1 MDFCH
6 SICLPLDVTNNFNV
20 SVSISLTDE
29 QRLQLE
35 KFINVYFLGDEEP
48 NVNHP
53 EINSED
59 YREAIA
65 QTRSQWPVSL
75 SLSFNHNGIPCI
87 QVNHLQREDILSQI
101 KKFYGCSIGC
111 AKDIWALRK
120 KSSWTKEQ
128 EQELLELHSTLP
140 ATETLIA

>member
-1 MDFCH
+1 MDFQ
-6 SICLPLDVTNNFNV
+6 NNFNV
-20 SVSISLTDE
+20 SVTVTLTDE

-35 KFINVYFLGDEEP
+35 KFIKLYFLGDEEADDP
-48 NVNHP
+48 HP
-53 EINSED
+53 ESNNKE

-65 QTRSQWPVSL
+65 RTRSQWPVSL
-75 SLSFNHNGIPCI
+75 SLSFNHSGVPCI
-87 QVNHLQREDILSQI
+87 QVNHMQRADEVSQI

-111 AKDIWALRK
+111 AKDIWSLRK